1 MVEDT
6 FPRSRARFAAF
17 AAFARAGWVGFE
29 LHGTAD
35 FVHVAQG
42 LCPSHRTLRAEQV
55 IQLWPR
61 VMVFFS
67 EDVPLGGSA
76 SGKDMAER
84 PCIANA
90 NSRGKKKEARSRTW
104 NASEDFTL

>member
-42 LCPSHRTLRAEQV
+42 L